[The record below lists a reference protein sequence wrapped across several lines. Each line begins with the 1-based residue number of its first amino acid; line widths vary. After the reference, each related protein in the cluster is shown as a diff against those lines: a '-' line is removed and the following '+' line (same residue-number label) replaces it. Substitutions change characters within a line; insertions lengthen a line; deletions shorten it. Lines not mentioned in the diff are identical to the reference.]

1 MTNFWDYSVWG
12 GVLLPAILLIGLLAG
27 HSLKRS
33 IKGLRDS
40 LIPTSVIGGGLL
52 LIFSIIYKLIFGTN
66 FFEEPWFG
74 VDGVASLEVLT
85 YHTLALGFV
94 ASALKKNKDKGNKE
108 RAKEIFNTGV
118 TTVSTYLL
126 QGIVGLG
133 ITILVGFFIKD
144 IFKAAGLLLPFG
156 YGQGTGQALNYGTI
170 YETEHGFFGG
180 KSFGLSIAAL
190 GFISAG
196 IGGVVHLI
204 LLKKKGNI
212 EAKAK
217 GDSKISYA
225 DIQEENEIPM
235 QESLDKITVQVA
247 FTVSAYIIAYMIMGA
262 LGRLVPSMKA
272 VIYGFNFLLGVLS
285 GILVKTILNFL
296 RKKKIIH
303 REYLNN
309 FLLTRISN
317 FFFDIMV
324 VAGIAAIRIEVIKRY
339 GWLLLVLG
347 VVGAVITYLYNKL
360 VANKLFKKYAD
371 EQFLMM
377 FGMLTGTASTGII
390 LLREIDPE
398 FETPAADNMVYQNFP
413 AIVFGLPMMFLALL
427 APTKP
432 ELTLG
437 ILTAFFIVMNVI
449 LFRSYIFKKKK

>member
-217 GDSKISYA
+217 GESKISFA

-272 VIYGFNFLLGVLS
+272 VIYGFN
-285 GILVKTILNFL
+285 
-296 RKKKIIH
+296 
-303 REYLNN
+303 
-309 FLLTRISN
+309 
-317 FFFDIMV
+317 
-324 VAGIAAIRIEVIKRY
+324 
-339 GWLLLVLG
+339 
-347 VVGAVITYLYNKL
+347 
-360 VANKLFKKYAD
+360 
-371 EQFLMM
+371 
-377 FGMLTGTASTGII
+377 
-390 LLREIDPE
+390 
-398 FETPAADNMVYQNFP
+398 
-413 AIVFGLPMMFLALL
+413 
-427 APTKP
+427 
-432 ELTLG
+432 
-437 ILTAFFIVMNVI
+437 
-449 LFRSYIFKKKK
+449 

>member
-1 MTNFWDYSVWG
+1 MTNFWDYNVWD

-27 HSLKRS
+27 HSVKRS

-126 QGIVGLG
+126 QGIFGLG

-156 YGQGTGQALNYGTI
+156 YGQGTVQALNYGTI
-170 YETEHGFFGG
+170 YEMQHGFFGG

-204 LLKKKGNI
+204 LLKKKG
-212 EAKAK
+212 E
-217 GDSKISYA
+217 IS
-225 DIQEENEIPM
+225 
-235 QESLDKITVQVA
+235 
-247 FTVSAYIIAYMIMGA
+247 
-262 LGRLVPSMKA
+262 
-272 VIYGFNFLLGVLS
+272 
-285 GILVKTILNFL
+285 VK
-296 RKKKIIH
+296 
-303 REYLNN
+303 
-309 FLLTRISN
+309 
-317 FFFDIMV
+317 
-324 VAGIAAIRIEVIKRY
+324 
-339 GWLLLVLG
+339 
-347 VVGAVITYLYNKL
+347 
-360 VANKLFKKYAD
+360 
-371 EQFLMM
+371 
-377 FGMLTGTASTGII
+377 
-390 LLREIDPE
+390 
-398 FETPAADNMVYQNFP
+398 
-413 AIVFGLPMMFLALL
+413 
-427 APTKP
+427 
-432 ELTLG
+432 
-437 ILTAFFIVMNVI
+437 
-449 LFRSYIFKKKK
+449 